1 MTTWTD
7 PAMSTQQRPSAANS
21 QTSKR
26 RKRLNG
32 FVGGALILLLALAP
46 LPFGAVHAFT
56 WGVFGA
62 SLGLLGIVYALG
74 LSRIGIGPN
83 VSPASL
89 PWAAGAFGLY
99 CLFLVAQLAPLGTL
113 FPSLTAF
120 SANGMVFASDTIS
133 VAANQTALM
142 LLRHLTYGLL
152 FFLMLQVSQNPSRRE
167 FMLNALLV
175 IIMGY
180 CLLGIVSLQS
190 GDTVLG
196 LNKTSYAGSATGPF
210 VNRNSYATYLAM
222 GAMIALVQA
231 GRVIVRQASRHSHD
245 GMVPGTITK
254 ALLYATGY
262 LLLVGVI
269 FATNSRMGI
278 AVTMVGSI
286 VVLVVLAMRL
296 GRAWMLLVPV
306 VVVLLGS
313 LALALFLF
321 GESVLARLIDD
332 SSSAVG
338 RFDLYG
344 QTWQLIWQRP
354 WLGFGGGAFEQAFAW
369 VAHPPVSPDLR
380 WDRAHSTYLSL
391 WSEMGLIAGTLP
403 MLAFV
408 FLAWRLVAGLIRHS
422 DDWAFQAVG
431 FSVLVVVGL
440 HSLVDFSL
448 EIQANAL
455 LFTAIMAIAVG
466 STLSASDGRLGNR
479 GD

>member
-7 PAMSTQQRPSAANS
+7 PAMSVSQRPSADNGLAA
-21 QTSKR
+21 KR

-56 WGVFGA
+56 WGLFGA
-62 SLGLLGIVYALG
+62 ALG
-74 LSRIGIGPN
+74 LVAIVYGLGLARIGIGPN

-89 PWAAGAFGLY
+89 PWATGAFGVY
-99 CLFLVAQLAPLGTL
+99 CLFLVAQLIPLGTL
-113 FPSLTAF
+113 FPALTAF

-152 FFLMLQVSQNPSRRE
+152 FFLMLQASQNPSRRE
-167 FMLNALLV
+167 FLLNAIVV

-196 LNKTSYAGSATGPF
+196 LGKTSYVGSATGPF

-254 ALLYATGY
+254 TLLHATAY

-286 VVLVVLAMRL
+286 LVLVILATRL
-296 GRAWMLLVPV
+296 GRAWKLLVPV
-306 VVVLLGS
+306 VAVLFVA
-313 LALALFLF
+313 LALAVALF

-332 SSSAVG
+332 ESSAIS
-338 RFDLYG
+338 RTYLY
-344 QTWQLIWQRP
+344 QQIWQLIWERP

-369 VAHPPVSPDLR
+369 IAHPPVSPDLR

-391 WSEMGLIAGTLP
+391 WSEMGLVAGSLP
-403 MLAFV
+403 MVLLGALLV
-408 FLAWRLVAGLIRHS
+408 RLVSGLVKGTG
-422 DDWAFQAVG
+422 DWAFQTIG
-431 FSVLVVVGL
+431 LSVLVVVGL
-440 HSLVDFSL
+440 HSIVDFSL

-455 LFTAIMAIAVG
+455 LFTAIIALATG
-466 STLSASDGRLGNR
+466 STLSTSNSRSGSKGN
-479 GD
+479 